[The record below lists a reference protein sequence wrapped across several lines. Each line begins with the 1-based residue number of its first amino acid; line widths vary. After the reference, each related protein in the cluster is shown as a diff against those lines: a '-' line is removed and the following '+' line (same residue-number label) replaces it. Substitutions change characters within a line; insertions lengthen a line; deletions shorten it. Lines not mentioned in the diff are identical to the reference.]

1 MTFAEYQLQEFG
13 YKCITT
19 FWDDFAIAD
28 RFGIEA
34 VKDTYKRVFKEW
46 RRNYKYLTELVL
58 VLNHRCWMH
67 YENGKMELSR
77 LYADLYHEANDWAG
91 ENLNG
96 EEYQYYFQI
105 TD

>member
-96 EEYQYYFQI
+96 EEYPYYFQI

>member
-1 MTFAEYQLQEFG
+1 
-13 YKCITT
+13 
-19 FWDDFAIAD
+19 
-28 RFGIEA
+28 
-34 VKDTYKRVFKEW
+34 
-46 RRNYKYLTELVL
+46 
-58 VLNHRCWMH
+58 MH

>member
-28 RFGIEA
+28 RFGFEA

-77 LYADLYHEANDWAG
+77 LYADLYNEASDWAG
-91 ENLNG
+91 ENLKE

>member
-1 MTFAEYQLQEFG
+1 MTFYEFMEEELN

-34 VKDTYKRVFKEW
+34 IKDTFQRAFNEW
-46 RRNYKYLTELVL
+46 KSNYKFLTELVL
-58 VLNHRCWMH
+58 VLNHRCWFH
-67 YENGKMELSR
+67 YNNQRMELMEVYR
-77 LYADLYHEANDWAG
+77 DIFYQAKDYAES
-91 ENLNG
+91 NLKG
-96 EEYQYYFQI
+96 KEFEYYFNV